1 MKIPPHAGALDK
13 TQKAKGDGQGLTGAW
28 AACFFFG
35 LELIQAI
42 GLLLCGGGGTI

>member
-1 MKIPPHAGALDK
+1 MDKALR
-13 TQKAKGDGQGLTGAW
+13 GLELLV
-28 AACFFFG
+28 FFFG